1 MAAAGV
7 ERAHTELSGDGTERV
22 PIKSEAIGN
31 TRAAHPHLGAL
42 DTVGDIQTDRDPDV
56 PLPQAGA
63 LHGPPDSGR
72 LAYRSS
78 PAADAHVPSDH
89 TSAAGDARATDPTTT
104 ASIVAPSDHDATDVD
119 RLDPR
124 TQPVVDVNASPSK
137 QRAGHHDV
145 VHVPHRRCRRTT
157 HGPGRDRR
165 RSRLL
170 PGVRRSARPQP
181 RTPREPDRY
190 RQRWELLVPDLVT
203 EERTGRRHMFRQAL
217 ALNSATGTVIA
228 DSSPLPETLV

>member
-1 MAAAGV
+1 MAASGI
-7 ERAHTELSGDGTERV
+7 ERAHTPLRGDGTERV

-31 TRAAHPHLGAL
+31 TRATHPHLSTL
-42 DTVGDIQTDRDPDV
+42 DTVGDIQTDRDPDI

-63 LHGPPDSGR
+63 LHGPPDDGP
-72 LAYRSS
+72 LTYRSS
-78 PAADAHVPSDH
+78 PAADAHVPTDQ
-89 TSAAGDARATDPTTT
+89 TSAVGDTPPTDQTST
-104 ASIVAPSDHDATDVD
+104 ASIAAPSDHDATDVD

-124 TQPVVDVNASPSK
+124 PPPVVDVNTSPSK

-145 VHVPHRRCRRTT
+145 VHVPHCRCRRTT

-165 RSRLL
+165 RSRML
-170 PGVRRSARPQP
+170 PGLRRSARPQP
-181 RTPREPDRY
+181 RTPCEPDRY
-190 RQRWELLVPDLVT
+190 RQRGELLVPDLVT

-217 ALNSATGTVIA
+217 ALNSAMETVIA